1 MEKKVEVEKT
11 GFWWSVDDKMQR
23 LSDYFNTKFWLWF
36 TGIFLLIDFVDHM
49 NAHLNYIWFEFHIPI
64 MLHPS
69 WLAVFV
75 CGVPLAY
82 LAISRLVKERF
93 VSSALLITIAVIAA
107 LSIEE
112 VFVAGEVA
120 WIMAL
125 GAYLEDRAKAR
136 TRKGIEG
143 LLKLVPQQGRKITQ
157 NPDGTYIDEM
167 VDAKALKLGDII
179 RVLPGESIAADGK
192 IISGETSVDQ
202 SIMTGESLPIDKA
215 IGDAVFTGTINR
227 FGSIDVEVTKD
238 YQDSS
243 LQKMINLVDEA
254 EGKKA
259 PLQKIVDKWAKVL
272 VPVALGISIL
282 VFLGNYFVFDVEL
295 REAFVRGVTVLV
307 VFCPCALV
315 LATPVSVVAAIGQ
328 ATKYGVLIKTGEA
341 LEFMGKITT
350 VAFDKTGT
358 LTKGNLVVS
367 DVVSFGMEDE
377 EMLLLAASAEGRSEH
392 PLGKAIVD
400 FAKKEKN
407 VAVIDADDFTM
418 TIGKGVTAKVNGRL
432 IICGNEKLITDDNNV
447 QIDGAVKTTI
457 ESLRTQ
463 GKAVVIISDEK
474 SVIGILALSDT
485 IKTESPKAINMLHDS
500 GITKTLLLTGDNE
513 KTANYIASQVG
524 ITDVQASLLP
534 EGKVDVIASYIAED
548 KKICM
553 VGDGVND
560 APALKIASVG
570 VAMGTMGSDIAI
582 EAADVAIMGDDISKI
597 SYIKRLSN
605 SCVNTIHFNIIMS
618 IVINAVGIYGAATGL
633 IGPVAGAILHNAGAV
648 LVVLNATFLYDRKFT
663 DMPSRMDEA
672 TRKQIKAARG

>member
-1 MEKKVEVEKT
+1 MEKAGRI
-11 GFWWSVDDKMQR
+11 GFWWSVDEKMQR

-36 TGIFLLIDFVDHM
+36 TGIFLIIDFVDHL
-49 NAHLNYIWFEFHIPI
+49 NAHLNYMWFEFHIPV

-82 LAISRLVKERF
+82 LAISRVIKERY
-93 VSSALLITIAVIAA
+93 VSSALLITVAVIGA
-107 LSIEE
+107 LSIQEI
-112 VFVAGEVA
+112 FVAGEVA

-143 LLKLVPQQGRKITQ
+143 LLKLVPQQGRKIVK
-157 NPDGTYIDEM
+157 NKKGGYDEEL
-167 VDAKALKLGDII
+167 VDAKELKIGDII

-192 IISGETSVDQ
+192 IVSGETSVDQ
-202 SIMTGESLPIDKA
+202 SIMTGESLPLDKT
-215 IGDAVFTGTINR
+215 IGDTVFTGTINC
-227 FGSIDVEVTKD
+227 FGSIDIEVTKE

-243 LQKMINLVDEA
+243 LRKMINLVDEA

-259 PLQKIVDKWAKVL
+259 PLQKIIDKWAKVL
-272 VPVALGISIL
+272 VPVALGVSIL
-282 VFLGNYFVFDVEL
+282 VFLGNYYLFGVDL

-307 VFCPCALV
+307 VFCPCALA
-315 LATPVSVVAAIGQ
+315 LATPVSIVAAIGQ

-341 LEFMGKITT
+341 LEFMGKIATI
-350 VAFDKTGT
+350 AFDKTGT

-367 DVVSFGMEDE
+367 DVVSFGMEDD
-377 EMLLLAASAEGRSEH
+377 EMLRLAASAESRSEH

-400 FAKKEKN
+400 FAKKEKDITI
-407 VAVIDADDFTM
+407 VDANDFSM
-418 TIGKGVTAKVNGRL
+418 TIGKGVTAKVDGRL
-432 IICGNEKLITDDNNV
+432 IICGNEKLITGDNNV
-447 QIDGAVKTTI
+447 RIKDAVKTTI

-463 GKAVVIISDEK
+463 GKAVVIVSDDK

-485 IKTESPKAINMLHDS
+485 IKPESAKAISMLHDS

-534 EGKVDVIASYIAED
+534 EGKVEAISSYIAEN

-582 EAADVAIMGDDISKI
+582 EAADIAIMGDDISKI
-597 SYIKRLSN
+597 SYLKKLSN
-605 SCVNTIHFNIIMS
+605 SCVNTIQFNIIMS
-618 IVINAVGIYGAATGL
+618 LIINAVGIYGAAVGV

-663 DMPSRMDEA
+663 DMPARMDET
-672 TRKQIKAARG
+672 TRKKIKAARN

>member
-1 MEKKVEVEKT
+1 METVENT
-11 GFWWSVDDKMQR
+11 GFWWSVDAKMQR
-23 LSDYFNTKFWLWF
+23 LCAYFNTRFWIWF
-36 TGIFLLIDFVDHM
+36 TGIFILIDFVDHM
-49 NAHLNYIWFEFHIPI
+49 NAHLGYIWFEAHIPFL
-64 MLHPS
+64 LHPS

-75 CGVPLAY
+75 CGIPLAY
-82 LAISRLVKERF
+82 SAIARIVKERF
-93 VSSALLITIAVIAA
+93 VSSALLITIAIIAA
-107 LSIEE
+107 LSIRE

-125 GAYLEDRAKAR
+125 GGYLEDRARAR

-143 LLKLVPQQGRKITQ
+143 LLKLVPQQGRKITKK
-157 NPDGTYIDEM
+157 PDGTYSEEM
-167 VDAKALKLGDII
+167 IDAKELKLGDVI

-192 IISGETSVDQ
+192 ILLGETSVDQ

-215 IGDAVFTGTINR
+215 IGDSVFTGTINR
-227 FGSIDVEVTKD
+227 FGSIDIEVTKD

-243 LQKMINLVDEA
+243 LQKMINLVEEA
-254 EGKKA
+254 EDKKA
-259 PLQKIVDKWAKVL
+259 PLHKIVDKWAKVL
-272 VPVALGISIL
+272 VPVALGIAVL
-282 VFLGNYFVFDVEL
+282 TFLGNYFVFDIEL
-295 REAFVRGVTVLV
+295 REAFVRAVTVLV

-367 DVVSFGMEDE
+367 DIVSFGMEDD

-392 PLGKAIVD
+392 PLGKAVVD
-400 FAKKEKN
+400 FARNEKN
-407 VAVIDADDFTM
+407 IEVKEAKDFTM
-418 TIGKGVTAKVNGRL
+418 TIGKGVTAKVGGRL
-432 IICGNEKLITDDNNV
+432 IICGNEKLITEENNV
-447 QIDGAVKTTI
+447 PVEGAVKDTI

-463 GKAVVIISDEK
+463 GKAVIIIADEK
-474 SVIGILALSDT
+474 SVIGILALSDI
-485 IKTESPKAINMLHDS
+485 IKEESPKAIEGLHES

-534 EGKVDVIASYIAED
+534 EDKVEAISAYIAED
-548 KKICM
+548 NKICM

-582 EAADVAIMGDDISKI
+582 EAADIAIMGDDISKI
-597 SYIKRLSN
+597 SYIKKLSN

-663 DMPSRMDEA
+663 DMPARMDET
-672 TRKQIKAARG
+672 TRKKIKAARNTA